1 MMMLNNKKNISKI
14 NNKKKDKINGEI
26 RNRNEN
32 YLKGHFKNTK

>member
-14 NNKKKDKINGEI
+14 NDEEMRKINSE
-26 RNRNEN
+26 NRNKNDN